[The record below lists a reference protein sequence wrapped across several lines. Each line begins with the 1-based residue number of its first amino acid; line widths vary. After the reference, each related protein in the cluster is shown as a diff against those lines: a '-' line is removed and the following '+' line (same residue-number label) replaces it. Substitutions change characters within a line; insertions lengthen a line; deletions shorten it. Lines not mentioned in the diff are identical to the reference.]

1 MIKTIIKDE
10 DIKLRIREV
19 IKQHGGNASKFA
31 RDIKVNPAYFAS
43 VLNSPDKGI
52 SATLFKALYNQGVY
66 INWLISGET
75 KVLDE
80 VNQKLIEAEN
90 KIDELEANL
99 DFANKMSK
107 ELKQWIMEKTK

>member
-1 MIKTIIKDE
+1 MVKTKIKDE

-19 IKQHGGNASKFA
+19 IKNNGGNASKFA
-31 RDIKVNPAYFAS
+31 KEMNINPAYFAS

-52 SATLFKALYNQGVY
+52 SATLFKSLYNQGVD

-80 VNQKLIEAEN
+80 VNQKLIDAEN
-90 KIDELEANL
+90 QIDVLEDRL
-99 DFANKMSK
+99 DFANKLSK
-107 ELKQWIMEKTK
+107 ELKSMIMNQN

>member
-1 MIKTIIKDE
+1 MIKTKIKDQ

-19 IKQHGGNASKFA
+19 IKNHGGNASKFA
-31 RDIKVNPAYFAS
+31 KEMNINPAYFTS
-43 VLNSPDKGI
+43 VLNSPVKGI
-52 SATLFKALYNQGVY
+52 SATLFKSLYNQGVD

-80 VNQKLIEAEN
+80 LNQKLIEAQN
-90 KIDELEANL
+90 QIDELEENL

-107 ELKQWIMEKTK
+107 ELKQMIMGRTK